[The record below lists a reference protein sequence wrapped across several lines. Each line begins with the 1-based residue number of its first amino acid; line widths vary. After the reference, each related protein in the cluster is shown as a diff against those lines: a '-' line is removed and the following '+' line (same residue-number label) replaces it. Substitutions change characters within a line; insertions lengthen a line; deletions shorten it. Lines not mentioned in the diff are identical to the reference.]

1 MHSFF
6 IYINYRE
13 AFNRMS
19 CNKKNIGI
27 LGFQGAIIEHQ
38 QHIEKLG
45 HNAIIVRYPE
55 QLEEIDGII
64 LPGGESTTMG
74 KLLHRTGIMQLLQDK
89 IQHGLPTW
97 GTCAGMILLAKEIDN
112 DSTKHLA
119 LMDIVVRRNA
129 YGTQIDSFN
138 TAVNIEELSEEPI
151 PLVFIRAPYIV
162 RVGEAV
168 NILCKVN
175 ENIVAA
181 RENKILVT
189 SFHPELTKNLAFHQ
203 YFIDMCG

>member
-1 MHSFF
+1 
-6 IYINYRE
+6 
-13 AFNRMS
+13 MS
-19 CNKKNIGI
+19 YNKKNIGV

-55 QLEEIDGII
+55 QLEELDGII

-74 KLLHRTGIMQLLQDK
+74 KLLHRTGIMQLLHDK
-89 IQHGLPTW
+89 IQHGLPVW

-138 TAVNIEELSEEPI
+138 TAVNIEELSEDPI

-203 YFIDMCG
+203 YFINMCC

>member
-1 MHSFF
+1 
-6 IYINYRE
+6 
-13 AFNRMS
+13 MS

-55 QLEEIDGII
+55 ELDELDGII

-74 KLLHRTGIMQLLQDK
+74 KLLHRTGIIQPLHDK
-89 IQHGLPTW
+89 IENGLPTW
-97 GTCAGMILLAKEIDN
+97 GTCAGMILLAKELDN
-112 DSTKHLA
+112 DSIKHLA

-138 TAVNIEELSEEPI
+138 VDVIIPEVSEDLI

-162 RVGEAV
+162 SVGKDVRV
-168 NILCKVN
+168 ICKVD
-175 ENIVAA
+175 EHIVSA
-181 RENKILVT
+181 RENNILVT
-189 SFHPELTKNLAFHQ
+189 SFHPELTVNSAFHQ
-203 YFIDMCG
+203 YFIEMCCKGKGTV